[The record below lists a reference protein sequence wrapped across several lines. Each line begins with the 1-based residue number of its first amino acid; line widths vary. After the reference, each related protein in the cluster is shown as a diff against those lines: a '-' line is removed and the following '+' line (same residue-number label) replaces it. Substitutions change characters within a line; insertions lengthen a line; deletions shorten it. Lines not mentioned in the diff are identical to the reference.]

1 MNHPLSSTARP
12 LLRTAPARAG
22 LALSSLTLA
31 CLLAPTAQ
39 AETDGDARLDTVT
52 VISTGV
58 RGAQRTVA
66 DSPTPID
73 IINADQL
80 LKTGRAELSEAI
92 SKLLPSFNFGANT
105 SGFQSTTRPLTN
117 RGLGPA
123 YTLVLV
129 NGKRRHNGAMPAGGN
144 IDTSGANAVDLD
156 LIPVSAVE
164 RIEVL
169 KDSAAAQYGS
179 DAVAGVINVILKS
192 GASGGHF
199 ETSYGQLT
207 DGQGENIKLAGNKGL
222 AIGDGGFL
230 QLSGDARKRNQAFL
244 YDKADANY
252 RGYAPGDAR
261 QDSWDHRALKN
272 GDPDLEAFNL
282 GYNAEL
288 PLSDSNRLY
297 SYATYGERKAQIYN
311 NKRLAYST
319 ASIPE
324 LYPDGYD
331 PLNNIKDTDWQF
343 LVGGKGE
350 IGEWNWDLSTTYGR
364 NKNHHA
370 SDLTINPTY
379 GPASPTS
386 FNDLAT
392 LQFDQWVNNLDITRH
407 FDSLP
412 LLPFAVQV
420 SAGLEHRWER
430 FQTFAGSA
438 DAYTVGNYTYPQ
450 FLADGSRNPLYTLS
464 TNSGLS
470 GGPSRGAQSALVIR
484 PEDEADLDRNNY
496 AAYLDVGLNPSD
508 RWYVGLAGRVEHYDD
523 IKKNTF
529 ALKLNSRYEL
539 TDTVA
544 VRGTLGTGFRAPS
557 LTQLGYSVADNRTGV
572 NADGVVVP
580 ALRYTA
586 TPGSALAKAF
596 GASELDPEKTR
607 NIGLGLTWQP
617 ARHTSVTLDGYVVDI
632 DDRIVLSQ
640 DIYDR
645 GDGAVNNTL
654 RGLGVAEGS
663 WVTYYTN
670 AYDTRTRG
678 LDLVLDHR
686 TALGD
691 FGDVRWSAAF
701 NWNKTTIQ
709 DQRNTPA
716 DLSASGISVVGH
728 AAEGNLVAAS
738 PKTKWVLGANWSI
751 DRFVVNLQTT
761 RYGKVETWAQNASA
775 DRRFDAKW
783 ITDLDIAYSLTDN
796 LTASVGGTNIFNVYP
811 ERNGVVASPSNG
823 GQGIYGNPSFSP
835 NGGFWYTKLAY
846 DF

>member
-1 MNHPLSSTARP
+1 MNQPLSITARP
-12 LLRTAPARAG
+12 FLKTAPARAG
-22 LALSSLTLA
+22 MALSSLTLA
-31 CLLAPTAQ
+31 CLLAPAVQ
-39 AETDGDARLDTVT
+39 AESGDDARLDTVT

-129 NGKRRHNGAMPAGGN
+129 NGKRRHNGAMPSGGN
-144 IDTSGANAVDLD
+144 VDTSGANAVDLD

-207 DGQGENIKLAGNKGL
+207 DGQGENIKFAGNKGF
-222 AIGDGGFL
+222 AIGDSGFL

-261 QDSWDHRALKN
+261 QDTWDRRALKN

-288 PLSDSNRLY
+288 PLTDSTKVY
-297 SYATYGERKAQIYN
+297 SYATYGERDAQIYN

-324 LYPDGYD
+324 LFPDGYD

-350 IGEWNWDLSTTYGR
+350 ISEWNWDLSTTYGR
-364 NKNHHA
+364 NKNHHS

-379 GPASPTS
+379 GPLSPTS
-386 FNDLAT
+386 FDDLAT
-392 LQFDQWVNNLDITRH
+392 LQFDQWVNNFDITRH
-407 FDSLP
+407 YDSLP
-412 LLPFAVQV
+412 LLPFPVQV

-438 DAYTVGNYTYPQ
+438 DAYTVGSYTYPQ

-484 PEDEADLDRNNY
+484 PEDEADLDRNNF
-496 AAYLDVGLNPSD
+496 AGYLDFGLNPSD
-508 RWYVGLAGRVEHYDD
+508 RWYIGLAGRVEHYDD

-544 VRGTLGTGFRAPS
+544 VRGTIGTGFRAPS

-617 ARHTSVTLDGYVVDI
+617 ARRTSVTLDAYVVDI

-645 GDGAVNNTL
+645 GNGTINNTL
-654 RGLGVAEGS
+654 RSLGVAEGS

-670 AYDTRTRG
+670 AFDTRTRG
-678 LDLVLDHR
+678 LDLVFDHL
-686 TALGD
+686 TPLGG

-701 NWNKTTIQ
+701 NWNKTTVEGRR
-709 DQRNTPA
+709 DTPA
-716 DLSASGISVVGH
+716 DLAASGIAVVGH

-761 RYGKVETWAQNASA
+761 RYGKVETWAQNATA
-775 DRRFDAKW
+775 DRSFDAKW
-783 ITDLDIAYSLTDN
+783 ITDLDIAYSVTDN
-796 LTASVGGTNIFNVYP
+796 LTASIGGTNIFNTYP
-811 ERNGVVASPSNG
+811 ERNGVVALPSNG
-823 GQGIYGNPSFSP
+823 GQGVYGNPPFSP

>member
-1 MNHPLSSTARP
+1 MTLTATKLHRS
-12 LLRTAPARAG
+12 
-22 LALSSLTLA
+22 ALSIHQTNTLSGLTLA
-31 CLLAPTAQ
+31 CLLAPGAWADTQ
-39 AETDGDARLDTVT
+39 DDTRLETVT

-73 IINADQL
+73 IINSEQL

-156 LIPVSAVE
+156 LIPISAVE

-192 GASGGHF
+192 SASGGHL
-199 ETSYGQLT
+199 ETSYGRLG
-207 DGQGENIKLAGNKGL
+207 DGQGENIKFAGDKGL
-222 AIGDGGFL
+222 SLGDGGFL
-230 QLSGDARKRNQAFL
+230 HVSADARKRNQAFV

-252 RGYAPGDAR
+252 RGYAPGDPR

-288 PLSDSNRLY
+288 PLTDSTRVY
-297 SYATYGERKAQIYN
+297 SYATYGERDATIYN

-331 PLNNIKDTDWQF
+331 PLNNIKDTDWQW
-343 LVGGKGE
+343 LLGGKGE
-350 IGEWNWDLSTTYGR
+350 WGAWSWDLSTTYGR
-364 NKNHHA
+364 NRNHHS

-386 FNDLAT
+386 FGDLAT
-392 LQFDQWVNNLDITRH
+392 LQFDQWVNNLDVTRH

-438 DAYTVGNYTYPQ
+438 DAYSVGSYTYPQ
-450 FLADGSRNPLYTLS
+450 FLADGSRNPLYDLS
-464 TNSGLS
+464 VRSGLN
-470 GGPSRGAQSALVIR
+470 GGPSRGAQAALVIR
-484 PEDEADLDRNNY
+484 PEDEADLERNNY
-496 AAYLDVGLNPSD
+496 AAYLDFALNPTE
-508 RWYVGLAGRVEHYDD
+508 RWYIGLAGRVEHYDD
-523 IKKNTF
+523 IQKNTF

-539 TDTVA
+539 TDTLA

-572 NADGVVVP
+572 NAQGVVVP

-596 GASELDPEKTR
+596 GASDLDPEKTR
-607 NIGLGLTWQP
+607 NLGLGLTWQP
-617 ARHTSVTLDGYVVDI
+617 ARRTSVTLDAYVVDI
-632 DDRIVLSQ
+632 DDRILLSQ
-640 DIYDR
+640 NIYDT
-645 GDGAVNNTL
+645 GNGAVNGIL
-654 RGLGVAEGS
+654 RSLGVAEGS
-663 WVTYYTN
+663 WVSYYTN
-670 AYDTRTRG
+670 AFDTRTRG
-678 LDLVLDHR
+678 LDLVFDHS
-686 TALGD
+686 TPLGA

-701 NWNKTTIQ
+701 NWNKTTIEGS
-709 DQRNTPA
+709 RSTPA
-716 DLSASGISVVGH
+716 NLAASGIEVIGH

-738 PKTKWVLGANWSI
+738 PKTKWVLGANWRI
-751 DRFVVNLQTT
+751 ERFAVNLQTT
-761 RYGKVETWAQNASA
+761 RYGKVETWADDARA
-775 DRRFDAKW
+775 DRSFDAKW
-783 ITDLDIAYSLTDN
+783 ITDLDIAYSITDN

-811 ERNGVVASPSNG
+811 DRNGVVANPSNG
-823 GQGIYGNPSFSP
+823 GQGIYGNPPFSP